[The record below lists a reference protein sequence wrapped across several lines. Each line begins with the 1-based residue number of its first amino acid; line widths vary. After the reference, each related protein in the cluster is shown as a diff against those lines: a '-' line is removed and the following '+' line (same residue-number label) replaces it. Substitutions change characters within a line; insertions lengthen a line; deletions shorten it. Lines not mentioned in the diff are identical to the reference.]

1 MEALNIFWQIV
12 PESLRLIEVCKGDRL
27 QHLQIGVKVVLFSIE
42 DVEVQC
48 QRQWI
53 V

>member
-12 PESLRLIEVCKGDRL
+12 PESLGIIEVCKGDRS
-27 QHLQIGVKVVLFSIE
+27 QHLRLRVEVVQFRKE

>member
-1 MEALNIFWQIV
+1 MEVLNIFWQIV
-12 PESLRLIEVCKGDRL
+12 PESLGIIEVCKGDRS
-27 QHLQIGVKVVLFSIE
+27 QHVRLGVEVVQFSTK

-48 QRQWI
+48 QRQWS